1 MPVEPSA
8 ESRELEQHNT
18 SRNPGAF
25 PWILWCY
32 EVCILAAWT
41 FVIIKY
47 RHDIEHTYLIK
58 GTWSLYISIP
68 LSVVVGS
75 ISATSFAIYG
85 MYKHQIQRNFAINFV
100 AWYVS
105 KPIVGG
111 IMGGF
116 IGIISTVILNSFGAD
131 TVASH
136 ATFIGISFLA
146 GSNDEFTAKMIEKF
160 ANQVLGGRSKD
171 K

>member
-1 MPVEPSA
+1 MESSEKPA
-8 ESRELEQHNT
+8 ESSTESTDLTHST
-18 SRNPGAF
+18 SNNPSAF

-32 EVCILAAWT
+32 EVCVLAAWT
-41 FVIIKY
+41 FIIIKY
-47 RHDIEHTYLIK
+47 RHDIEHTYLMK
-58 GTWSLYISIP
+58 GTWPLYTSIP

-111 IMGGF
+111 IMGGLHWNHFDGYPKQLWSRYSRFPRDIYRNF
-116 IGIISTVILNSFGAD
+116 IPCW
-131 TVASH
+131 
-136 ATFIGISFLA
+136 
-146 GSNDEFTAKMIEKF
+146 IE
-160 ANQVLGGRSKD
+160 R
-171 K
+171 